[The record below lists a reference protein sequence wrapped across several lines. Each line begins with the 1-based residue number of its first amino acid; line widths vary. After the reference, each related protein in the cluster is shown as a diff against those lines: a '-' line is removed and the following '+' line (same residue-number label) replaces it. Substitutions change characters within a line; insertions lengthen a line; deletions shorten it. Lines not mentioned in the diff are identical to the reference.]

1 MIRRSPPARRLDRPR
16 ALFSFR
22 RARGRY
28 RPRVPPLLWRAVPTV
43 ALAAAVVLVTASTP
57 GDLPPPIRVRIE
69 GSSRLFPPGTTLDR
83 AADRLRLRP
92 EDGDLVD
99 VDGVPLVRD
108 RYRGHLEINGRP
120 ANGGRRLADGD
131 VVAVVDAED
140 RTEPLHVD
148 VVPVPGGQVA
158 NPQSH
163 LGTTPGEQ
171 VITSGRISGK
181 LVSIGFRATGPTDS
195 PPAVALTFD
204 DGPSPSYTSRILQI
218 LQRFH
223 VQATFFMVG
232 YLADRY
238 PELARDVAAA
248 GHAVGNHTMNHP
260 QSTPFARLPRGEM
273 EAQIEEGH
281 TTLEKLG
288 VNPVAFRP
296 PGGSWDQQV
305 VAAAEELGERTVLWS
320 IDTED
325 WRGLSPKAIVRA
337 VLQEARPGS
346 IILLH
351 DGGGN
356 RSATVKALP
365 KIIKGLKRKGLGFE
379 TL

>member
-1 MIRRSPPARRLDRPR
+1 MPR
-16 ALFSFR
+16 
-22 RARGRY
+22 
-28 RPRVPPLLWRAVPTV
+28 LLWRILPTA
-43 ALAAAVVLVTASTP
+43 ALAVAVVLVTASTP
-57 GDLPPPIRVRIE
+57 GDLPPPIRVQIE
-69 GSSRLFPPGTTLDR
+69 ESSRLLPPGTTLAE
-83 AADRLRLRP
+83 AADQLRLRP
-92 EDGDLVD
+92 KDGDLVD

-108 RYRGHLEINGRP
+108 RYHGHVEVNGQP
-120 ANGGRRLADGD
+120 AGGAHGLVDGD
-131 VVAVVDAED
+131 VVLVVDAQD

-148 VVPVPGGQVA
+148 VVPVPGGQVS

-181 LVSIGFRATGPTDS
+181 LVSIAFRATGPTDS

-204 DGPSPSYTSRILQI
+204 DGPSPVYTSRILQV
-218 LQRFH
+218 LRRFD
-223 VQATFFMVG
+223 VKATFFMLG

-238 PELARDVAAA
+238 PDLARKVAAA

-260 QSTPFARLPRGEM
+260 QSKPFARLPLHQM
-273 EAQIEEGH
+273 EGQIEEGH
-281 TTLEKLG
+281 RTLVKLG
-288 VNPVAFRP
+288 IDPVAFRP
-296 PGGSWDQQV
+296 PGGSWDEEV
-305 VAAAEELGERTVLWS
+305 LTAAEELGERTVLWS

-325 WRGLSPKAIVRA
+325 WRGLKPKAIART

-365 KIIKGLKRKGLGFE
+365 KIIKGLEKEGLRFE